1 MNTIIILLIIVSCC
15 CLFIILAGGGY
26 YFYTQSMEKPKSS
39 NKSEQS
45 NNSEP
50 IKKSQ
55 TSQQSKPDV
64 QVSSSSDTQ
73 KPSKPKEPE
82 IDIRDKKEQDKYK
95 IKDPEGIKEGKFKN
109 IPNNTF
115 GLDKELTR
123 STLTIFIK
131 SDNYKETWQSI
142 VGNMYNNAV
151 QTGWGL
157 WLNPT
162 GYLHFRIEGST
173 WDLTDL
179 GVLINKDPYQIILNY
194 SYRTGYTFNLT
205 NLKYFNED
213 GAKLQQDSKSAAE
226 SALQDNNPFALLA
239 HSIANPILALEL
251 KKGNRDYKKSAT
263 IDDKRRLISDKGFVT
278 VGGWWEN
285 NQNEK
290 FKGNIDFLEF
300 YKIM

>member
-1 MNTIIILLIIVSCC
+1 MNTILLLLIIVCCC
-15 CLFIILAGGGY
+15 CLLVILAGGGY
-26 YFYTQSMEKPKSS
+26 YFYTQSIENPKSS
-39 NKSEQS
+39 NKSEQ
-45 NNSEP
+45 
-50 IKKSQ
+50 ITKSPS
-55 TSQQSKPDV
+55 SQQSKPAE
-64 QVSSSSDTQ
+64 QVSSSSDTP

-82 IDIRDKKEQDKYK
+82 IDIKDKKEQDKYK

-115 GLDKELTR
+115 GLGNELTR
-123 STLTIFIK
+123 STLTIYVK

-179 GVLINKDPYQIILNY
+179 GVLINKDPYLIILNY

-205 NLKYFNED
+205 NLKYFNEE

-226 SALQDNNPFALLA
+226 AAIQDNNPFALLA
-239 HSIANPILALEL
+239 NPILIIEL

-263 IDDKRRLISDKGFVT
+263 IDDKTRLISDKGFVT

-290 FKGNIDFLEF
+290 FKGNINYLEF